1 MDAPRYKTTPSSAPP
16 PAEATTSCPTSEAIA
31 PTTSSPPPSTSSP
44 LGVDVP
50 SVRNVVFFR
59 YVGSPIAFYQMVGR
73 GTRLDPSTQKLMFRV
88 FDYTDA
94 TRLFG
99 ERMKTA
105 LAAGSAGDDGG
116 GPDDGDDG
124 GEDDGTMTVV
134 VHDMDVRITNAGTL
148 IMTTNE
154 EGREV
159 PITLDEYKQRLAAR
173 LVEDIPA
180 LDAFRDT
187 WVDPNERRHMM
198 GQLPDGGRA
207 PLIVRQLDRMEAYD
221 LYDVLAE
228 VGYGQSPKNEDGPRR
243 SLRKHAISDWLSAD
257 MSPPA
262 AEDTV
267 RAIASQFALG
277 GTDES
282 GEPAAYSASKA

>member
-1 MDAPRYKTTPSSAPP
+1 
-16 PAEATTSCPTSEAIA
+16 
-31 PTTSSPPPSTSSP
+31 
-44 LGVDVP
+44 
-50 SVRNVVFFR
+50 
-59 YVGSPIAFYQMVGR
+59 
-73 GTRLDPSTQKLMFRV
+73 MFRV

-124 GEDDGTMTVV
+124 GEDDGTRTVV

-159 PITLDEYKQRLAAR
+159 PITLEEYKQRLAAR

-187 WVDPNERRHMM
+187 WIDPNERRHMM
-198 GQLPDGGRA
+198 ERLPDGGRA

-228 VGYGQSPKNEDGPRR
+228 VGYGQSPKTRTGRVEAFETRY
-243 SLRKHAISDWLSAD
+243 SDWLSAD

-262 AEDTV
+262 AETV

-277 GTDES
+277 GTDELENRRIFS
-282 GEPAAYSASKA
+282 IKGVAEAGGLRALKDGAPRGIAVTDIKRRMFSA